1 MATQIW
7 LIMIQYFNFGSKQVL
22 IMTILIDFIMLNET
36 CDRGVALWSNL
47 LLVRNRT
54 TTTDPLSG
62 RVNGYLCSLTLIF
75 NSIFITVFD
84 CRRKL
89 IHILIAWSSHHV
101 AAVLV
106 VVALFCTT
114 IRRGTL
120 ALTFNNQFFLFS
132 FAFRFNPTT
141 LHWFLIW

>member
-1 MATQIW
+1 
-7 LIMIQYFNFGSKQVL
+7 MIQYFNFGSKQVL
-22 IMTILIDFIMLNET
+22 IMTVLIDFIMLYET

-54 TTTDPLSG
+54 TTTDPLPG
-62 RVNGYLCSLTLIF
+62 RVDGYLCSLTLIF

-84 CRRKL
+84 RARVLGHRKL

-106 VVALFCTT
+106 VVAFFCTT

-120 ALTFNNQFFLFS
+120 TLTFNNQFFLFS

-141 LHWFLIW
+141 LYWFLIW